1 MNFPYSDGDNIVFI
15 HTGSFFG
22 VWRHHSKMQGLHPVR
37 LALKSRSILVLAS
50 AWVRIDTK
58 SSGDPFGI
66 ARQEVGVAA
75 EMDVA
80 SELMKRNSPRKKK
93 RYMLLLYGGA
103 RANEQEVKT
112 FERVVQT
119 HFRDHILLRLE
130 DPDEALRL
138 LLIKNIDLIVIE
150 PSFMEDVALQVEY
163 GMELKKRKKVPILFM
178 CDNEL
183 KLINSYRKY
192 MHLYEEL
199 DDYCISPVEYSDL
212 SKRIKRMLQSSGRAA
227 KRFQIG
233 TPIEVFTL
241 DSNSPV
247 PAVLADLSIVG
258 AGITWTSDEQVLR
271 GTQLKIVIPLR
282 KFNIF
287 HHTYGD
293 FLNLAGRVMRIAID
307 GRTLGV
313 AFAHVTQMQS
323 DTLTQILEIV
333 SSRKRMFDRMNEP
346 KAAPNAN
353 QTGALAAPGRAGIPP

>member
-1 MNFPYSDGDNIVFI
+1 
-15 HTGSFFG
+15 
-22 VWRHHSKMQGLHPVR
+22 
-37 LALKSRSILVLAS
+37 
-50 AWVRIDTK
+50 
-58 SSGDPFGI
+58 
-66 ARQEVGVAA
+66 
-75 EMDVA
+75 MDVA
-80 SELMKRNSPRKKK
+80 SELMNRNSPRKKK

-103 RANEQEVKT
+103 RANEAEVKT

-178 CDNEL
+178 CENEL
-183 KLINSYRKY
+183 KLINEYRTH

-199 DDYCISPVEYSDL
+199 DDYCISPVEYCDL

-233 TPIEVFTL
+233 TPVEIFTL
-241 DSNSPV
+241 DGNSAV

-258 AGITWTSDEQVLR
+258 AGITWTSEQEMLR
-271 GTQLKIVIPLR
+271 GTQLKMVIPLR

-287 HHTYGD
+287 HQTYGD
-293 FLNLAGRVMRIAID
+293 FLNVSGKVMRMSID

-313 AFAHVTQMQS
+313 AFAHITQMQA
-323 DTLTQILEIV
+323 DTMTQILEIV
-333 SSRKRMFDRMNEP
+333 SSRKRLFDRMNEP
-346 KAAPNAN
+346 KVAANA
-353 QTGALAAPGRAGIPP
+353 ASKPSLPKPGKDVLPP